1 MSPPCGQWSPSGSSL
16 QGGHGPLHSA
26 SWGIGNSQPLSDE
39 LLEGFSLKTA
49 SKQASNFSD
58 NFLEDS
64 LNLMQN
70 EETFLRIK
78 LKSQSHYFSCFK
90 DCRFGFMNNAS
101 QILQQNSTYFRTN
114 EKQFLSE
121 SLNWPVLGW
130 ILFCSEFENFV
141 MSYNIW
147 WSRTGLWDKN
157 ELIFVWNEVSRPR
170 RSPQDSKNETGGLF
184 SPL

>member
-1 MSPPCGQWSPSGSSL
+1 MSPLCGQLCGDHLGSPGR
-16 QGGHGPLHSA
+16 
-26 SWGIGNSQPLSDE
+26 SWTIALSIRGIGNSQPLSDE

-78 LKSQSHYFSCFK
+78 LKSQSHNFSCFK

-121 SLNWPVLGW
+121 SLNWPVLG
-130 ILFCSEFENFV
+130 
-141 MSYNIW
+141 
-147 WSRTGLWDKN
+147 
-157 ELIFVWNEVSRPR
+157 
-170 RSPQDSKNETGGLF
+170 
-184 SPL
+184 

>member
-1 MSPPCGQWSPSGSSL
+1 MVTIWGLLSREVTDHCTQ
-16 QGGHGPLHSA
+16 HHE
-26 SWGIGNSQPLSDE
+26 GIGNSQPLSDE

-78 LKSQSHYFSCFK
+78 LKSQSHNFSCFK

-101 QILQQNSTYFRTN
+101 QILQQNSTYSRTN
-114 EKQFLSE
+114 EKRFLSE

-130 ILFCSEFENFV
+130 IMFCSEFENFV
-141 MSYNIW
+141 VSYNIW
-147 WSRTGLWDKN
+147 YLVVQDRTLGQKWVNLCLKWGQ
-157 ELIFVWNEVSRPR
+157 
-170 RSPQDSKNETGGLF
+170 SPEEEPPG
-184 SPL
+184 

>member
-1 MSPPCGQWSPSGSSL
+1 MRPNQECHLPVVSGHHL
-16 QGGHGPLHSA
+16 GPLSREVMDHCTQHHE
-26 SWGIGNSQPLSDE
+26 GIGNSQPLSDE

-121 SLNWPVLGW
+121 SLNWPVLG
-130 ILFCSEFENFV
+130 
-141 MSYNIW
+141 
-147 WSRTGLWDKN
+147 
-157 ELIFVWNEVSRPR
+157 
-170 RSPQDSKNETGGLF
+170 
-184 SPL
+184 